1 MLHVTKNVRV
11 LLSLYKHEH
20 KNLKYDLSWP
30 SFFDGAVVF
39 VLNCCNKFK
48 IEKTYPFIIILKND
62 KISFLEDCDIAK
74 KKLHNLR

>member
-11 LLSLYKHEH
+11 LLSLYKH

-48 IEKTYPFIIILKND
+48 IEKTYPFIIILKNN
-62 KISFLEDCDIAK
+62 KISFLEDGDIAK